1 VIWQTPCHEALLL
14 RHLDGCQQLRPPTS
28 PQALA
33 ELRQRWPEYV
43 KGMPAFRLADR
54 IDNAAIRR
62 ALQVETELAGFLA
75 DLGYAQGP

>member
-1 VIWQTPCHEALLL
+1 
-14 RHLDGCQQLRPPTS
+14 
-28 PQALA
+28 LA

-54 IDNAAIRR
+54 IDDAAIRR